1 MKVNMIFA
9 DRALR
14 MLVSVALLIMYFT
27 KAIGQGAGMWLMP
40 VAVVFFITSYTG
52 FCPVYTMLGITK
64 KKHLA

>member
-27 KAIGQGAGMWLMP
+27 NTINQTAGMWLMP

-52 FCPVYTMLGITK
+52 FCPIYGMLGITK

>member
-27 KAIGQGAGMWLMP
+27 KTINQTAGMWLMP
-40 VAVVFFITSYTG
+40 VAVLFFITSYTG
-52 FCPVYTMLGITK
+52 FCPIFGVLGITK